1 MKLGFPIARAGSR
14 GWRVLSGVAIVV
26 LFGAL
31 VAHDFQGAWYEEGDR
46 HRVIAK
52 LAIYWFSWLLWPALL
67 LLARE
72 TWRTARRRKPAATV
86 AGIVAVALCG
96 CFTWAR
102 FIEPNALQVRETTL
116 GTACGVRVALISDL
130 HVGLFVREPDL
141 QRLVDR
147 LNTLQVDAVLVA
159 GDWTFEPDHDLRSTF
174 APLAGLRH
182 RTLSV
187 LGNHDEQRPGPPL
200 RDALQQALAAAHV
213 EPIDGRRVPL
223 GRCELQG
230 LGDRSAGSAE
240 RDLAGSRREPW
251 RVDRAHR
258 VMLTHNPDTVFDL
271 EPDEAALL
279 LAGHTHGGQIDIP
292 VFTAHLL
299 AHATDGGFRQGLY
312 ELKNARVYVTPG
324 VGIDKLPIRFRVP
337 PTIDVLSF

>member
-1 MKLGFPIARAGSR
+1 MTMGAPIARAGAR
-14 GWRVLSGVAIVV
+14 GWRVLLGIAIVV

-31 VAHDFQGAWYEEGDR
+31 VARDFQGAWYEEDDR
-46 HRVIAK
+46 HRVVVK
-52 LAIYWFSWLLWPALL
+52 LAIYWCSWLLWPALA

-72 TWRTARRRKPAATV
+72 TWRTARRRKPAATAAGLV
-86 AGIVAVALCG
+86 ALALCG

-102 FIEPNALQVRETTL
+102 FIEPNWLQVRETPL
-116 GTACGVRVALISDL
+116 GTSCGVRVALISDL
-130 HVGLFVREPDL
+130 HVGLYVREAEL

-159 GDWTFEPDHDLRSTF
+159 GDWTFEPSHDLRTTF
-174 APLAGLRH
+174 APLAGVRH
-182 RTLSV
+182 RVLSV

-200 RDALQQALAAAHV
+200 RDELQQALAAAHV
-213 EPIDGRRVPL
+213 EAIDGKRVSL

-230 LGDRSAGSAE
+230 LGDRTAGSAQ
-240 RDLAGSRREPW
+240 RDLDASRTQPW
-251 RVDRAHR
+251 TVDRAHR

-271 EPDEAALL
+271 QPDEAALL

-292 VFTAHLL
+292 VFTKHLL
-299 AHATDGGFRQGLY
+299 AHATDGGFQQGLY

-324 VGIDKLPIRFRVP
+324 VGIDKLPLRFRVP

>member
-31 VAHDFQGAWYEEGDR
+31 VAHDFRGAWYEEGDR

-67 LLARE
+67 LLVRE
-72 TWRTARRRKPAATV
+72 TWRTARRRRVAATL
-86 AGIVAVALCG
+86 AGAIAVALCG

-240 RDLAGSRREPW
+240 RDLAESRREPW

-271 EPDEAALL
+271 EPDETALL

-299 AHATDGGFRQGLY
+299 AHATDGAFRQGLY
-312 ELKNARVYVTPG
+312 EMKNARVFVTPG
-324 VGIDKLPIRFRVP
+324 VGIDKLPVRFRVP
-337 PTIDVLSF
+337 PTIDLLSF

>member
-1 MKLGFPIARAGSR
+1 MKLGVPITRAGSR
-14 GWRVLSGVAIVV
+14 GWRAVLGVAIVV

-31 VAHDFQGAWYEEGDR
+31 VARDFQGAWYEEGDR
-46 HRVIAK
+46 HRVIGK

-86 AGIVAVALCG
+86 AGVFALALCT

-102 FIEPNALQVRETTL
+102 FIEPNWLQVRETTL
-116 GTACGVRVALISDL
+116 GTSCGMRVALISDL

-159 GDWTFEPDHDLRSTF
+159 GDWTFEPGHDLRSTF

-200 RDALQQALAAAHV
+200 RDDLQQALAAAHV

-240 RDLAGSRREPW
+240 RDLAASRRQPW
-251 RVDRAHR
+251 TVDRAHR

-292 VFTAHLL
+292 VFTKHLL

-312 ELKNARVYVTPG
+312 ELKNARVFVTPG
-324 VGIDKLPIRFRVP
+324 VGIDKLPVRFRVP

>member
-1 MKLGFPIARAGSR
+1 MRLDGPIARAGSR
-14 GWRVLSGVAIVV
+14 GWRALLGVAIVI

-31 VAHDFQGAWYEEGDR
+31 VARDFQGAWYEEGDR
-46 HRVIAK
+46 NRVIGK

-72 TWRTARRRKPAATV
+72 TWRTARRRRVAATL
-86 AGIVAVALCG
+86 AGVLALALCA

-102 FIEPNALQVRETTL
+102 FVEPNWLQVRETTL
-116 GTACGVRVALISDL
+116 GTSCGVRVALVSDL

-159 GDWTFEPDHDLRSTF
+159 GDWTFEPGHDLRSIF

-200 RDALQQALAAAHV
+200 RDELQQALAAAHV

-230 LGDRSAGSAE
+230 LGDRAAGSAE
-240 RDLAGSRREPW
+240 RDLATSRSRPW
-251 RVDRAHR
+251 TVDRAHR

-292 VFTAHLL
+292 VFTKHLL
-299 AHATDGGFRQGLY
+299 AHATDGAFRRGLY
-312 ELKNARVYVTPG
+312 EMKNARVFVTSG
-324 VGIDKLPIRFRVP
+324 VGIDKLPVRFRVP
-337 PTIDVLSF
+337 PTIDVLAF